1 MSTKVVEIKT
11 LKVGKYIVLGGE
23 ACKIISY
30 TTSSPGK
37 HGAAKARIEA
47 VGVFDNQKR
56 SLVKPVDNK
65 VDIPIIDKRLGQV
78 ISIQG
83 DNVQIMDMENYDTI
97 DLPMPEDLKDVIVE
111 GIEVEYIVAL
121 GNMKIMRTYEPWK
134 FAFSKQTNFENLEE
148 DSFGIIG
155 VPFDSTTSYHSGSRL
170 GPIVVREASF
180 GFEKYNTVFNKDLTT
195 SFYDFGDVNVIP
207 GNCESTCKIV
217 EDTVNELLDLKIKP
231 IIIGGEH
238 SASIGAIKAI
248 CEKYDK
254 LTVIHLDAHRDLAFD
269 FIGEKYSHATVMRR
283 AHECGANLV
292 QIGIRSSSAEEEEFV
307 KSIYNVIFSYKKFQ
321 SA

>member
-1 MSTKVVEIKT
+1 M
-11 LKVGKYIVLGGE
+11 LL
-23 ACKIISY
+23 
-30 TTSSPGK
+30 
-37 HGAAKARIEA
+37 
-47 VGVFDNQKR
+47 N
-56 SLVKPVDNK
+56 
-65 VDIPIIDKRLGQV
+65 
-78 ISIQG
+78 
-83 DNVQIMDMENYDTI
+83 
-97 DLPMPEDLKDVIVE
+97 
-111 GIEVEYIVAL
+111 
-121 GNMKIMRTYEPWK
+121 TYEPWK

-307 KSIYNVIFSYKKFQ
+307 KSIYNVQTFKNKDVRKHMDAIEYYLIHIDGPIYISIDMDVFDPAIAPSVGNPTPSGLFVSEIETILETLCRKNVVGLDVVETASDRLGDNTAVVAAKIIYDFLTLID
-321 SA
+321 

>member
-1 MSTKVVEIKT
+1 M
-11 LKVGKYIVLGGE
+11 LL
-23 ACKIISY
+23 
-30 TTSSPGK
+30 
-37 HGAAKARIEA
+37 
-47 VGVFDNQKR
+47 N
-56 SLVKPVDNK
+56 
-65 VDIPIIDKRLGQV
+65 
-78 ISIQG
+78 
-83 DNVQIMDMENYDTI
+83 
-97 DLPMPEDLKDVIVE
+97 
-111 GIEVEYIVAL
+111 
-121 GNMKIMRTYEPWK
+121 TYEPWK

-307 KSIYNVIFSYKKFQ
+307 KSIYNVQTFKNKDVRKHMDAIEYYLINIDGPIYISIDMDVFDPAIASSVGNPTPSGLFVSEIETILETLCRKNVVGLDVVETASDRLGDNTAVVAAKIICDFLTLID
-321 SA
+321 